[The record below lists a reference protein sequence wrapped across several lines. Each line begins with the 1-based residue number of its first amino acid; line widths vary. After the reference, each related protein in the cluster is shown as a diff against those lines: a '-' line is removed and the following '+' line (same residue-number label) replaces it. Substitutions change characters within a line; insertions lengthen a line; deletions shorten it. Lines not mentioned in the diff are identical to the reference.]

1 LQGAEVDLEK
11 EITVLKLDEV
21 GKTIRTGENLNSQKG
36 LGIGSRIFIQ
46 TDVTSESPTQT
57 TRELLRIV
65 RASQPIPRVA
75 VARRLGVHR
84 RRITVLV
91 RPLIDAGV
99 LREGMADPTLVRRVG
114 RPPIGLSFRNESEFL
129 IGVNIGVRQTRVG
142 AATVDGITLSEESFA
157 TANDPALT
165 LDEVGAAIERQR
177 TRFAEREL
185 KVIGISVAG
194 PTDAERRT
202 LLCAPHLGW
211 RNLAVAE
218 RLSVLNPD
226 AAILVENNATAAA
239 VYEAQRRRRISR
251 SAGDFVLVR
260 AGTGIGVGLVLGGEV
275 YRGAANADIAGEFG
289 HMTIVAGGK
298 ACPCGNFGCW
308 ERYASASSA
317 VALYIGDSPRSS
329 FRSSLRFSEIVA
341 RAAAGERRACTTLER
356 VGMHLGIGIGNV
368 ISGLGVPNV
377 VLSGE
382 LVHGWQ
388 FIESSARAA
397 IAMSLGGRLSRWSLE
412 PGESHGAELGGAL
425 EVAIEHYLLTIVGR
439 QSVAA

>member
-1 LQGAEVDLEK
+1 MQTVQLNK
-11 EITVLKLDEV
+11 EIKE
-21 GKTIRTGENLNSQKG
+21 LNSKEVAKKLSTLEGVSSSKG
-36 LGIGSRIFIQ
+36 RKRVRAAKQ
-46 TDVTSESPTQT
+46 SEISSDAPTQT

-91 RPLIDAGV
+91 KPLIDAGV
-99 LREGMADPTLVRRVG
+99 LREGTPDPTLVRRVG

-129 IGVNIGVRQTRVG
+129 IGINIGVSQTRVG
-142 AATVDGITLSEESFA
+142 AATVDGVTLSDESFA
-157 TANDPALT
+157 TPPDAAAALK
-165 LDEVGAAIERQR
+165 EVGASIERQR
-177 TRFAEREL
+177 TRFPEREL

-194 PTDAERRT
+194 PTDAARRM

-211 RNLAVAE
+211 RDLPVAE
-218 RLSVLNPD
+218 VLSVPNPD
-226 AAILVENNATAAA
+226 TIILVDNNATAAA

-275 YRGAANADIAGEFG
+275 YRGAAKADIAGEFG

-317 VALYIGDSPRSS
+317 VALYVGDSPRSS
-329 FRSSLRFSEIVA
+329 FRSSLRFTEIVA
-341 RAAAGERRACTTLER
+341 RAAAGERRARTTLER

-368 ISGLGVPNV
+368 ISGLGVPSV

-388 FIESSARAA
+388 FIEGSARAA
-397 IAMSLGGRLSRWSLE
+397 IAMSLGGRLSEWSLE

-425 EVAIEHYLLTIVGR
+425 EVAIEHYLLTIVDG
-439 QSVAA
+439 QSEAA